1 MRMEGVWK
9 KTLVVTFIFIGFLS
23 LAQTKGDFSFVE
35 GQIPFEIFVTRNDSL
50 TINDILKDTTLFAPI
65 TDHSEKTHPK
75 DIFWI
80 RLDLGKE
87 LPFLTSGN
95 TWYLVYNSFDHAELF
110 YWGNQMISKK
120 AIGRF
125 DNNTAGN
132 QIKSAK
138 YFSETRVDSN
148 YIINGRY
155 LFLKTK
161 RVLFIENLKNWKFGY
176 TKVSIK
182 DLLSW
187 NDTEQFLYSYIFVG
201 IAGLMTI
208 IILVFFGYFRR
219 WEFLMY
225 SLYTMFMLIYAIKDE
240 YVFFHNFLPNNPL
253 FKVWLFEDI
262 TFFIGIAY
270 LLFALFYLNL
280 KKEDRF
286 LYYIALFSIYLH
298 IIFLLVD
305 FAYYFFDNYMAH
317 IHLMKVLPI
326 WDSIFSTLFVVYVLI
341 KTKKLVYYLF
351 VLGVTPFMIGTGVHF
366 YLKGDADPMGYYNKV
381 PLYIGSTIE
390 IIIFA
395 FALIYKLFLE
405 HIERLN
411 FEQEALLNKNKALM
425 AQISPHFIFNAL
437 ASIQHLILTGKN
449 SIALNYLRKFSRL
462 ARNVLESS
470 IELYATLE
478 EETKMLKDYLELE
491 SLRFDNAF
499 SYTLEIEEQLAIDE
513 IEIPFMISQPFVE
526 NAILH
531 GLLPKK
537 QGVKKLHVSFKKS
550 KNAIMCIIDDTGIGR
565 NSSNQPKRP
574 YGSKRKSRG
583 LNITIARLEFWQF
596 GSGEVEIIDKFDNN
610 KASLGTKV
618 IITIPIK

>member
-1 MRMEGVWK
+1 MKEVWRK
-9 KTLVVTFIFIGFLS
+9 FLVLTSIFAGFLS
-23 LAQTKGDFSFVE
+23 FGQTESDFPIVE
-35 GQIPFEIFVTRNDSL
+35 GQIPFEIFKTQNNNYTIHDLLKKTSL
-50 TINDILKDTTLFAPI
+50 FTPV
-65 TDHSEKTHPK
+65 SEYPEKTHPQ
-75 DIFWI
+75 DVFWI
-80 RLDLGKE
+80 RLDLEQK
-87 LPFLTSGN
+87 LPNISGDS

-110 YWGNQMISKK
+110 YRDDQTISKK
-120 AIGRF
+120 TIGRF
-125 DNNTAGN
+125 DNSTTGN

-138 YFSETRVDSN
+138 YFSETKVDFN
-148 YIINGRY
+148 YVINGRFLY
-155 LFLKTK
+155 LKTK
-161 RVLFIENLKNWKFGY
+161 RVLFYENLKNWKFGY
-176 TKVSIK
+176 TKVSTK
-182 DLLSW
+182 DLFTW
-187 NDTEQFLYSYIFVG
+187 DDTEKILYSYIFAG

-208 IILVFFGYFRR
+208 IIFVFFVYFKR

-225 SLYTMFMLIYAIKDE
+225 SLYTLFILIYALKDE
-240 YVFFHNFLPNNPL
+240 FVFFQAFLSNKSL
-253 FKVWLFEDI
+253 LKVWLFEDI
-262 TFFIGIAY
+262 TFFIGIVY
-270 LLFALFYLNL
+270 LLFIIHYLDL
-280 KKEDRF
+280 KKEYRF
-286 LYYIALFSIYLH
+286 LYYMTLFSTYLH
-298 IIFLLVD
+298 IIFLFID
-305 FAYYFFDNYMAH
+305 FAYYYYDNFTAH
-317 IHLMKVLPI
+317 IYLMKVLPI
-326 WDSIFSTLFVVYVLI
+326 WDSIFSSLIVVYVLI
-341 KTKKLVYYLF
+341 KTKKLVGYLF
-351 VLGVTPFMIGTGVHF
+351 VMGFTAFMIGTGMHF
-366 YLKGDADPMGYYNKV
+366 YLKSDVDPMGYYNKV

-395 FALIYKLFLE
+395 FGLIYKLFLE

-449 SIALNYLRKFSRL
+449 STALNYLRKFSRL

-537 QGVKKLHVSFKKS
+537 QGVKKLHVSFKES

-574 YGSKRKSRG
+574 YGNKRKSRG
-583 LNITIARLEFWQF
+583 LDITIARLEFWQF